1 MAAKKEKM
9 DKMEYDNRKK
19 DTALI
24 IANGSITD
32 HGKLRKILLSEFCAP
47 ERTMVISVDGG
58 LSNTIRMGFKPDLI
72 IGDMDSIDRNKE
84 EEPDIFAEVAHIT
97 SNPQKDQSDT
107 QLAADHAVKLGMK
120 SIFITGATGGRVD
133 HTFANILLLAS
144 PGLNYIACSIITEDS
159 EIFVLGSSASVPGR
173 PGKLIS
179 IFSLTPYTYFESTS
193 GLKYPLS
200 EEKLY
205 FSPVRGLSNSFT
217 EESAEIKIREGR
229 LLIIKEI

>member
-1 MAAKKEKM
+1 MAKM
-9 DKMEYDNRKK
+9 KYNNRKK

-24 IANGSITD
+24 IANGIIID
-32 HGKLRKILLSEFCAP
+32 HGKLRKILLSRYCVP

-58 LSNTIRMGFKPDLI
+58 LSNTFRMGFKPDLVV
-72 IGDMDSIDRNKE
+72 GDMDSIDRSKDKE
-84 EEPDIFAEVAHIT
+84 SSVFDEVEHIT
-97 SNPQKDQSDT
+97 SNPHKDQSDT
-107 QLAADHAVKLGMK
+107 QLAVDHAVKLDMQ
-120 SIFITGATGGRVD
+120 SIFITGATGGRID
-133 HTFANILLLAS
+133 HTLANILLLAS
-144 PGLNYIACSIITEDS
+144 PGLNDIACSIITQDS
-159 EIFVLGSSASVPGR
+159 EISALGSSASITGR
-173 PGKLIS
+173 PGKIIS

-229 LLIIKEI
+229 LLIIKEL